1 MTVARILSQKGRT
14 VVTVQPHRTLAEA
27 AALLTEKGIG
37 ALVVSDAGQTVL
49 GILSERDI
57 IRAVVGGGGAALE
70 TPVSRHMTPKVVS
83 CTRGTAVDE
92 VMELMTEG
100 RFRHV
105 PVVEDGRLIGLV
117 SIGDVVKHRI
127 ASVEAEHQALREYIA
142 TA

>member
-27 AALLTEKGIG
+27 ASLLAEKGIG
-37 ALVVSDAGQTVL
+37 ALVVSDAGQTVM

-57 IRAVVGGGGAALE
+57 IRAVARHGATALDN
-70 TPVSRHMTPKVVS
+70 PVSRHMTSRVQT
-83 CTRGTAVDE
+83 CTRETAVDE
-92 VMELMTEG
+92 VMEMMTDG

-105 PVVEDGRLIGLV
+105 PVVEEGRMIGLI
-117 SIGDVVKHRI
+117 SIGDVVKTRI
-127 ASVEAEHQALREYIA
+127 EAVEAEHQALREYIA

>member
-1 MTVARILSQKGRT
+1 MTVARILAQKGRT

-27 AALLTEKGIG
+27 AALLAEKGIG
-37 ALVVSDAGQTVL
+37 ALVVSDAGSTVL

-57 IRAVVGGGGAALE
+57 IRAVARGGAAALE
-70 TPVSRHMTPKVVS
+70 APVSRHMTGRVVS
-83 CTRGTAVDE
+83 CTRGTAIE
-92 VMELMTEG
+92 EIMALMTDG

-105 PVVEDGRLIGLV
+105 PVVEDGLLVGLV

-127 ASVEAEHQALREYIA
+127 ASVEAEQQALREYIA

>member
-49 GILSERDI
+49 GMLSERDI
-57 IRAVVGGGGAALE
+57 IRAVVRGGGAALE
-70 TPVSRHMTPKVVS
+70 APVSRHMTEQVVT
-83 CTRGTAVDE
+83 CTRATAVDE
-92 VMELMTEG
+92 VMEMMTDG

-105 PVVEDGRLIGLV
+105 PVLEDGGLVGLV